1 MIKKKINTLNL
12 KKKFFNLKKRNKR
25 IVMTNGCFDIIH
37 AGHIKIFKES
47 KKLGDILVVAVN
59 SDRSIKKLKGNSR
72 PFNKIKDRLSV
83 LESIIYI
90 DHILVFNSS
99 TPKNIYQKLKPHIIT
114 KGSEYHKSEVVG
126 SLSITKNNGK
136 VILIKMLKNR
146 STSNLAKKI
155 NKYI

>member
-1 MIKKKINTLNL
+1 VIKKKINILNL

-90 DHILVFNSS
+90 DHILVFNSL

>member
-1 MIKKKINTLNL
+1 VIKKKINIFNL

-90 DHILVFNSS
+90 DHILVFNSL

>member
-1 MIKKKINTLNL
+1 MIKKKINILNL
-12 KKKFFNLKKRNKR
+12 KKKFFNLKKRNKK

-90 DHILVFNSS
+90 DHILVFNSL

>member
-1 MIKKKINTLNL
+1 VIKKKINILNL
-12 KKKFFNLKKRNKR
+12 KKKFFNLKKRNKK

-90 DHILVFNSS
+90 DHILVFNSL

>member
-1 MIKKKINTLNL
+1 VIKKKINTLNL

>member
-1 MIKKKINTLNL
+1 
-12 KKKFFNLKKRNKR
+12 
-25 IVMTNGCFDIIH
+25 MTNGCFDIIH

-90 DHILVFNSS
+90 DHILVFNSL

>member
-1 MIKKKINTLNL
+1 VIKKKINIFNL

-72 PFNKIKDRLSV
+72 PFNKIKDTISR
-83 LESIIYI
+83 
-90 DHILVFNSS
+90 
-99 TPKNIYQKLKPHIIT
+99 
-114 KGSEYHKSEVVG
+114 
-126 SLSITKNNGK
+126 
-136 VILIKMLKNR
+136 
-146 STSNLAKKI
+146 
-155 NKYI
+155 

>member
-1 MIKKKINTLNL
+1 
-12 KKKFFNLKKRNKR
+12 
-25 IVMTNGCFDIIH
+25 MTNGCFDIIH

-90 DHILVFNSS
+90 DHILVFNSL

-136 VILIKMLKNR
+136 VILIKMLKNL

>member
-1 MIKKKINTLNL
+1 MIKKKINILNL

-90 DHILVFNSS
+90 DHILVFNSL

-136 VILIKMLKNR
+136 VILIKMLKNL

>member
-1 MIKKKINTLNL
+1 
-12 KKKFFNLKKRNKR
+12 
-25 IVMTNGCFDIIH
+25 MTNGCFDIIH

-90 DHILVFNSS
+90 DHILVFNSL
-99 TPKNIYQKLKPHIIT
+99 TPKNIYQKLKPDIIT